1 MARYDL
7 YRLDEGYVVDVQ
19 SDLLSH
25 LNSRVVVPLLPP
37 DLAPVPGRRL
47 NPIFSIDGASY
58 VMVTQFMS
66 AMMVADLPEVAGNF
80 DKHHDEIVAAPDML
94 FQGF

>member
-1 MARYDL
+1 M
-7 YRLDEGYVVDVQ
+7 DVQ

-47 NPIFSIDGASY
+47 NPIFSINGAKY

-66 AMMVADLPEVAGNF
+66 AMMVAALPEVAGNF
-80 DKHHDEIVAAPDML
+80 DQHHDEIVTALDML